1 MKKGKKSKASTAMKP
16 VDSDDSGSG
25 PVMKPRSLPNQAF
38 GNMSNPK
45 GIPGMNKLLEK
56 ASKDNEKLTEEY
68 AAGSMTTKART
79 PSPKTTV
86 IDKAKMLKLFE
97 EEKITTHFPLE
108 KIQGIMAMVTAGGAF
123 TLDFSGI
130 EQVCDAVFATMVMNK
145 AVKSVKVI
153 KLNGCCHVTDLG
165 VMWMASCFPELV
177 EVSLSGCVLVTESG
191 LHALVTKCKKL
202 TDLDLTGTNVSILV
216 SGCADKNI
224 VINGCPVISPDKKTM
239 ANQDLS
245 SILKAPGFMKSDKT
259 DMVKVIV
266 SKPLNS
272 TSSFVAYLTKD
283 SIKEAKMFR
292 IKMAHSLAPGFTANM
307 LECDMGVMDHFITK
321 RSLCVLP
328 YGADADMSADAIAT
342 RLYAVVS
349 HALSVDSGIPFI
361 IAGMS
366 NGGKKCV
373 SPDAVKTAMD
383 KLISKSKDSL
393 KAETQMCQKPQLKDC
408 HWIEQQQLCR
418 ALNLLSGL
426 ENIKIST
433 LTLDLNAA
441 GQADVNAKL
450 MGGVKQV
457 SAAYP
462 EYQEMYAAVF
472 SYITSDAIDTMLK
485 DGIVSIKS
493 SAKSNQR
500 VLTIMEYFGRAKC
513 LQLSNQDTAMAS
525 IQCMAD
531 IISTAFDGNHGNN
544 DGSTSLVSNGVPLY
558 VREEMKKTLTK
569 VFKGDEEQGANGV
582 TLYSELGL
590 SCAVSATANVLLN
603 QLTDTVPAAVNLIR
617 KTDRKDIIYAEYT
630 FEFSHPVSNGLLHRI
645 INMAALIRK
654 PLFIWQT
661 GCVQQE
667 GLVEVILEMQ
677 HNGAVSKLRVKSQT
691 PQENSLFPAKTKIT
705 VDRANMR
712 IWQLLEQYSQLAL
725 KVIKQMG
732 LFAKIERKSTD
743 PKPSNVF
750 ACISDHKI
758 PVPTE
763 VEEKMTS
770 QSLLC
775 SICGI
780 STNHYELQTRVQRK
794 ITTSFLASSQMMF
807 PPDTDKVTQSG
818 NLLSFLPGS
827 ESSHVLFK
835 TIMDPYEQNSWKITF
850 LEGKP
855 SNISISL
862 LLGGEGEMFY
872 NLDLNAKEFVAGNGT
887 EKKVLM
893 KVPPVELGDTLVL
906 QLSPGPVLQGKPE
919 YSFSLI
925 IQEQLIMT
933 FSVPAK
939 KIKVRITGRHVA
951 DSTSTVM
958 VHGLLPVPS
967 KSTEVVEGMRLE
979 ALDRLNPSLVCVASV
994 GKIDETDGRLLIHF
1008 DGWTKRYDYWTE
1020 PESKDIHPIGY
1031 MALNANSSNH
1041 NYTVELQR
1049 PKGRA
1054 QEFEWFD
1061 YLQEIGQLPVPYEFF
1076 NEAQC
1081 EGTQPDVENEVLT
1094 KLGYASDVS
1103 NQQVMSCVSAKD
1115 TERRLEF
1122 ATMKKCTL
1130 TPAVV
1135 DFFNNKFKFFCLL
1148 PANLNEDMLMYPS
1161 LQQIINQADQMIHL
1175 LCPGN
1180 RMELL
1185 HFLDHPGLSLAT
1197 YNKDTQFQQIASY
1210 LSNCYIGLLI
1220 QKDILPNPPMKMI
1233 GGIEGTLTPDTL
1245 DLMET
1250 RLRRIFYLYL
1260 LWIGQVELLNK
1271 ELGMTVDIHMT
1282 ILTNIQGN
1290 KAACSELNKVFDLSH
1305 GFKTTGINSCLAH
1318 SLALSAG
1325 QDMKTIS
1332 MDRFQMMYQ
1341 FLQKLDFRKNGLKEL
1356 SNDFLGRF
1364 TKLEELDLSENQ
1376 LQVLPKGFSNTI
1388 WLSHLNISKN
1398 QISQLPDD
1406 LSALKDVLTFLDISD
1421 NPFKEIPKVVW
1432 TLVSLK
1438 TLHADNIGK
1447 IGNLEAIVNMKDL
1460 TELSLASN
1468 LITTIPESFGQ
1479 LALTYLNLSGIP
1491 WFPDLVTGKSRPT
1504 FKTFKSILNQYTV
1517 FGAMLDEKEQFE
1529 LFSKVDKDASGT
1541 LEKEELLEMNTL
1553 LFSMYPRFGVKD
1565 LAYPATGG
1573 VPGVICKLTS
1583 LERLE
1588 LSFHG
1593 LKQVPDEIKNL
1604 KALTS
1609 LDVSNNPYLESIS
1622 SSVGELPMKE
1632 INLKY
1637 CPTLKTPP
1645 KEVVA
1650 RGFNAVF
1657 GYLKRLLSGS
1667 VQCRRTKLMMVGLG
1681 GAGKTSLVRSLT
1693 ASRAVYNQDYG
1704 EQITD
1709 GISITDWTV
1718 DTKNKDESLTFN
1730 VWDFAGQ
1737 TVYYNTHQFFLSNRA
1752 VYLLLWNIR
1761 LGFEHAGLDF
1771 WLNSVV
1777 CHAPKAPIIIVGTHC
1792 DKVEKSKIPQ
1802 DELKR
1807 KYPQIA
1813 GFFFVSSFTGEGIQD
1828 LKTFLVNLTLQQKY
1842 MGERIPEA
1850 WLTLEQRVIQKRK
1863 EEKIDLMKWKGVE
1876 DVASHCGIVD
1886 GQELV
1891 QAVHFLHD
1899 LGSLQFFNTEFLRGY
1914 VVIYP
1919 QWIVDVMACIVTVH
1933 AGPTQDG
1940 KLFHKDMAEIWKAY
1954 PEEFHPWLLRLT
1966 EEFDLTFPLVDEP
1979 ANLVPCLLPNTE
1991 QKYNWPVIEEGSNIK
2006 EGKMI
2011 YSFEY
2016 LPAGLFNRAQVRL
2029 HQFAENGI
2037 LWKKGMFLKKN
2048 DHIAVVLQD
2057 SAGSVLVKA
2066 QGFRPENIIFL
2077 VHEVF
2082 ETLIT
2087 DAYSGV
2093 QYDFRIPCMECM
2105 NMHLSEPSMFS
2116 ATKIHRAAELKA
2128 PFLQCDNLF
2137 HVLSISELQN
2147 ALPPDR
2153 NVDLDNHL
2161 RRSVQELQ
2169 DLGEGVKVNMLFCYS
2184 KRNIPSLQDEGKCV
2198 HPGTIM
2204 EDLRAAGYNVA
2215 FCDNPETADMSAL
2228 TLTMKSAK
2236 VVLIGMSDELCETEA
2251 CRNIIIFV
2259 KETLRKPIVL
2269 VALGKGLKWKDSNIY
2284 ITLNDEV
2291 YIKMT
2296 DPKLYQ
2302 NKFAELKEAIQRKVL
2317 KKAVVEDQ
2325 PACFVSY
2332 CWSNSHDAISKGS
2345 RKKEGALGYGDPRK
2359 VKNYLESKGIPCWLD
2374 IERVGGGGL
2383 FEDIA
2388 GGLRKAQVVVAC
2400 VSNEYANSNNCQ
2412 MEFRFALCQLRLPII
2427 LAVVGTGYQWERS
2440 EIGMLAVGHQSVKV
2454 NFQHETGDAFD
2465 ALLKEVKAKIKV
2477 NTDEDE
2483 SKNGKDQ
2490 QKVAFQEVL
2499 ELSQRQ
2505 FLRHLVG
2512 YADSM
2517 YSGHYPR
2524 LIVLDLVEEEIQPAE
2539 EKKVEVVMTDEE
2551 RKAAEAEN
2559 KAKHAETLNA
2569 KMKQALK
2576 NIKDK
2581 DGKEKSEAEKKEEEE
2596 EDEEEEEEE
2605 ENTKW
2610 KSKYCYRLL
2619 CEHEEGW
2626 HTVDLTIPSPEHEGK
2641 EEEEQW
2647 LASMAPYMARMFAIL
2662 KYSSLNM
2669 ASLNTPEGQTLQAK
2683 LQTIATDLNKNE
2695 FQDEYVEVR
2704 ASVMDID
2711 KQKTAAGLKRCHML
2725 NGKTL
2730 WLCDKHRGQSG
2741 SKTEKLYQQLLMP
2754 HEDPG
2759 KAKHSKPEEIAVLAQ
2774 QEPESTPSQATSRRE
2789 PKEPSK
2795 PKLFRM
2801 RETGGSKSGK
2811 LKRQTSQ
2818 ACSVM

>member
-1 MKKGKKSKASTAMKP
+1 MKKKAKAPS
-16 VDSDDSGSG
+16 
-25 PVMKPRSLPNQAF
+25 RSLPTKPFQSLQ
-38 GNMSNPK
+38 GQDMSN
-45 GIPGMNKLLEK
+45 LLEK
-56 ASKDNEKLTEEY
+56 ASKDTENLTVEY
-68 AAGSMTTKART
+68 QEGKSSASKKKAGSATKAREVINKEKLLKKFTEAEEGIKFLYITQGVVDMLSAQT
-79 PSPKTTV
+79 PV
-86 IDKAKMLKLFE
+86 
-97 EEKITTHFPLE
+97 
-108 KIQGIMAMVTAGGAF
+108 
-123 TLDFSGI
+123 TLDFSHI
-130 EQVCDAVFATMVMNK
+130 EQVNDAVFAKMIITK
-145 AVKSVKVI
+145 ATDKYSSVKAI

-165 VMWMASCFPELV
+165 VMWMASCFPELQ
-177 EVSLSGCVLVTESG
+177 EVSLSGCIQVTESG
-191 LHALVTKCKKL
+191 LHALVTRCKRL
-202 TDLDLTGTNVSILV
+202 TDIDLTGTNVSILG
-216 SGCADKNI
+216 SGCVDKKI
-224 VINGCPVISPDKKTM
+224 VCDGCPLLSPDKKNMENAELTV
-239 ANQDLS
+239 
-245 SILKAPGFMKSDKT
+245 ILKSPSFMKPADV
-259 DMVKVIV
+259 DMVKVLV
-266 SKPLNS
+266 SKPLN
-272 TSSFVAYLTKD
+272 TKSSFVAYLTKD
-283 SIKEAKMFR
+283 SAKEAKTCR
-292 IKMAHSLAPGFTANM
+292 TKSKHTLATGFTAN
-307 LECDMGVMDHFITK
+307 LFECDMSVMDHFLTK

-328 YGADADMSADAIAT
+328 YGADSNISADAIAAE
-342 RLYAVVS
+342 LYTVVS
-349 HALSVDSGIPFI
+349 HSLSVDSGNSFV

-366 NGGKKCV
+366 NGSKKCV
-373 SPDAVKTAMD
+373 SPDSVKNAMD
-383 KLISKSKDSL
+383 KLINKTRESL
-393 KAETQMCQKPQLKDC
+393 KAVIEAYKKPRTEDYNWQ
-408 HWIEQQQLCR
+408 EQHELCR
-418 ALNLLSGL
+418 AYHLQTGL
-426 ENIKIST
+426 ENIKFTTVS
-433 LTLDLNAA
+433 LDLSDSN
-441 GQADVNAKL
+441 QADVNAKL
-450 MGGVKQV
+450 LVGAKHA
-457 SAAYP
+457 SAANP
-462 EYQEMYAAVF
+462 EYQEIYAAVF
-472 SYITSDAIDTMLK
+472 SYITSDAVTTMLK

-493 SAKSNQR
+493 SAKTHKRMLNI
-500 VLTIMEYFGRAKC
+500 LEYFGRAKC
-513 LQLSNQDTAMAS
+513 LQLLNDSAVAS
-525 IQCMAD
+525 VQCMETLF
-531 IISTAFDGNHGNN
+531 STAFDGNHGKN
-544 DGSTSLVSNGVPLY
+544 DGFTSLLSQGTPMY
-558 VREEMKKTLTK
+558 VKDEMIAALTK
-569 VFKGDEEQGANGV
+569 AFKGDSEQGSNGAA
-582 TLYSELGL
+582 LYSELGV
-590 SCAVSATANVLLN
+590 SCSVTATSNVLLA
-603 QLTDTVPAAVNLIR
+603 QLGSTVPPAIDVIR
-617 KTDRKDIIYAEYT
+617 KTDNKEIIFAQYT
-630 FEFSHPVSNGLLHRI
+630 FCFPHLVSNSVLHRV
-645 INMAALIRK
+645 INLASQIRK
-654 PLFIWQT
+654 SLYIWQT

-667 GLVEVILEMQ
+667 GLVEIVLEMQ
-677 HNGAVSKLRVKSQT
+677 HNSVESKLLVKGQT
-691 PQENSLFPAKTKIT
+691 PQEMSQYPDTSKIA
-705 VDRANMR
+705 VDRANIR
-712 IWQLLEQYSQLAL
+712 LWQLVEQYSQLAR

-732 LFAKIERKSTD
+732 LFAKVEPSSTT
-743 PKPSNVF
+743 PKPSNVY

-758 PVPTE
+758 PVP
-763 VEEKMTS
+763 EEDKEKSS

-775 SICGI
+775 ENCGV
-780 STNHYELQTRVQRK
+780 TVNQYLLQTRIQREL
-794 ITTSFLASSQMMF
+794 TTSFMTENQVQLPKDSE
-807 PPDTDKVTQSG
+807 KVQQSG
-818 NLLSFLPGS
+818 NCIRFLPGN
-827 ESSHVLFK
+827 ESSDVIFR
-835 TIMDPYEQNSWKITF
+835 TSMNPFEQNHWKFTF
-850 LEGKP
+850 LEGKS
-855 SNISISL
+855 SNVSVFMML
-862 LLGGEGEMFY
+862 RGEGDLY
-872 NLDLNAKEFVAGNGT
+872 YKLDLKKKTLTAGSPSD
-887 EKKVLM
+887 EKVLM
-893 KVPPVELGDTLVL
+893 NIPAVESGETVSL
-906 QLSPGPVLQGKPE
+906 QLSPGPLLEGQPL
-919 YSFSLI
+919 YAFSLM
-925 IQEQLIMT
+925 IQDQLIT
-933 FSVPAK
+933 SISIPAK
-939 KIKVRITGRHVA
+939 KIKIKLTGTHVS
-951 DSTSTVM
+951 DSTTTVM

-967 KSTEVVEGMRLE
+967 KATDVVEGMRLE
-979 ALDRLNPSLVCVASV
+979 ALDRLNPSLVCVATVS
-994 GKIDETDGRLLIHF
+994 KIGDDGRLLIHF

-1020 PESKDIHPIGY
+1020 PESKDLHPIGY
-1031 MALNANSSNH
+1031 MALNAHSNNH
-1041 NYTVELQR
+1041 NYTPELQR
-1049 PKGRA
+1049 PKGRS
-1054 QEFEWFD
+1054 QEFEWYD
-1061 YLQEIGQLPVPYEFF
+1061 YLQEIGQLPIPYEFF

-1081 EGTQPDVENEVLT
+1081 EGTQPDVENEVLQ
-1094 KLGYASDVS
+1094 KLGYASNVGK
-1103 NQQVMSCVSAKD
+1103 QEVMSCTSSKD
-1115 TERRLEF
+1115 TVRRLEF
-1122 ATMKKCTL
+1122 VAMKKCTL

-1148 PANLNEDMLMYPS
+1148 PAGLSEDMLRYPS
-1161 LQQIINQADQMIHL
+1161 LHQIIDKKEQMIHL

-1185 HFLDHPGLSLAT
+1185 HFVDHQGLSFGKH
-1197 YNKDTQFQQIASY
+1197 NKGIHISNMASY
-1210 LSNCYIGLLI
+1210 LANCYVGLLI
-1220 QKDILPNPPMKMI
+1220 QKDILPNPPMKI
-1233 GGIEGTLTPDTL
+1233 ISGVKGALTADDL

-1250 RLRRIFYLYL
+1250 RLRRIFYIYL
-1260 LWIGQVELLNK
+1260 LWLSQIEQLNK
-1271 ELGMTVDIHMT
+1271 EQGQTADVHMTV
-1282 ILTNIQGN
+1282 LTNIQGD
-1290 KAACSELNKVFDLSH
+1290 KAACTELSKVFDLSH

-1325 QDMKTIS
+1325 QDMKTII

-1356 SNDFLGRF
+1356 PNDFLGKF
-1364 TKLEELDLSENQ
+1364 IKMEELDLSENH
-1376 LQVLPKGFSNTI
+1376 LKKLPSGFDRTV

-1398 QISQLPDD
+1398 QITELPED
-1406 LSALKDVLTFLDISD
+1406 LSSLKDVLTFLDISH

-1432 TLVSLK
+1432 SLHSLK
-1438 TLHADNIGK
+1438 SLHADNIGK
-1447 IGNLEAIVNMKDL
+1447 IRNLELIVNMKGL

-1468 LITTIPESFGQ
+1468 LITTIPDSFGQ
-1479 LALTYLNLSGIP
+1479 LGLTYLNLSGIP
-1491 WFPDLVTGKSRPT
+1491 WFPDLVSGKSRPT
-1504 FKTFKSILNQYTV
+1504 FKTFKTILNQYTV

-1565 LAYPATGG
+1565 LDFTATGG
-1573 VPGVICKLTS
+1573 VPRVIFKLTS

-1593 LKQVPDEIKNL
+1593 LKQIPDDMKEL
-1604 KALTS
+1604 KSLTS
-1609 LDVSNNPYLESIS
+1609 LDVSNNPYLESLS

-1681 GAGKTSLVRSLT
+1681 GAGKTSLVRTLI
-1693 ASRAVYNQDYG
+1693 ASRPSYYQDYG

-1718 DTKNKDESLTFN
+1718 RTKTKDETLTFN

-1761 LGFEHAGLDF
+1761 LGYEHAGLDF

-1802 DELKR
+1802 EELKR

-1813 GFFFVSSFTGEGIQD
+1813 SFFFVSSYTGEGIVD
-1828 LKTFLVNLTLQQKY
+1828 LKEYLVNLTLQQKY

-1863 EEKIDLMKWKGVE
+1863 EEQLDLIKWKGVE
-1876 DVASHCGIVD
+1876 DIASTCGIVD

-1891 QAVHFLHD
+1891 QAVQFLHD
-1899 LGSLQFFNTEFLRGY
+1899 LGSLQFFNTEFLRGH

-1940 KLFHKDMAEIWKAY
+1940 KLFHKDMAVVWKDY
-1954 PEEFHPWLLRLT
+1954 PADVHPWLLRLT
-1966 EEFDLTFPLVDEP
+1966 EEFDLTFPLKDEP

-1991 QKYNWPVIEEGSNIK
+1991 QKYNWPTLDEGSDIK
-2006 EGKMI
+2006 EGKMV

-2029 HQFAENGI
+2029 HQFAEKGI

-2048 DHIAVVLQD
+2048 NHIAVVLQD
-2057 SAGSVLVKA
+2057 SSGSVLVKA

-2093 QYDFRIPCMECM
+2093 QYDFQIPCMECQ

-2128 PFLQCDNLF
+2128 PFLQCDKLF

-2147 ALPPDR
+2147 GLPPDR

-2161 RRSVQELQ
+2161 RRSVQELH
-2169 DLGEGVKVNMLFCYS
+2169 DLGEGVKVNVMFVYS
-2184 KRNIPSLQDEGKCV
+2184 KRNVPSLQDEGKLI
-2198 HPGTIM
+2198 HPGTVM
-2204 EDLRAAGYNVA
+2204 EDLRNAGYNVS

-2228 TLTMKSAK
+2228 TLTMKTAK
-2236 VVLIGMSDELCETEA
+2236 VVLIGISDEMCETEA

-2269 VALGKGLKWKDSNIY
+2269 VALGNGLKWKDTNIY

-2291 YIKMT
+2291 YIKMQ
-2296 DPKLYQ
+2296 DPKVYKSKL
-2302 NKFAELKEAIQRKVL
+2302 AELKEAIKRKIS
-2317 KKAVVEDQ
+2317 KKTVVEDQ

-2332 CWSNSHDAISKGS
+2332 CWSNSHDAIDRGS
-2345 RKKEGALGYGDPRK
+2345 RRKEGALGWGDPRK
-2359 VKNYLESKGIPCWLD
+2359 IKTFLESKGIPCWLD

-2400 VSNEYANSNNCQ
+2400 VSDEYANSTNCQ

-2454 NFQHETGDAFD
+2454 NFQHETSEACDI
-2465 ALLKEVKAKIKV
+2465 LLKEVKSKVKV
-2477 NTDEDE
+2477 NSNEDE
-2483 SKNGKDQ
+2483 GKKGEDQ

-2512 YADSM
+2512 YAEAM

-2524 LIVLDLVEEEIQPAE
+2524 LIVLDLVEEEAPPPE
-2539 EKKVEVVMTDEE
+2539 EKKVEEKLTDEQRKE
-2551 RKAAEAEN
+2551 AEAKDKEKQEKMARMKMALKAAAAAKGAGGEDAE
-2559 KAKHAETLNA
+2559 KT
-2569 KMKQALK
+2569 
-2576 NIKDK
+2576 
-2581 DGKEKSEAEKKEEEE
+2581 EAEKKEE

-2605 ENTKW
+2605 ETKW

-2626 HTVDLTIPSPEHEGK
+2626 HTVDATLPSPEHAGK

-2647 LASMAPYMARMFAIL
+2647 LNSMAPYMARMFAIL
-2662 KYSSLNM
+2662 NNLSINM

-2704 ASVMDID
+2704 GSVMDID
-2711 KQKTAAGLKRCHML
+2711 QDKTAGGLKRCHML

-2730 WLCDKHRGQSG
+2730 WLCDKHRSQSG

-2759 KAKHSKPEEIAVLAQ
+2759 KAVLTQPE
-2774 QEPESTPSQATSRRE
+2774 QEAEQTSSQATSRRE
-2789 PKEPSK
+2789 TKEPAK

>member
-1 MKKGKKSKASTAMKP
+1 MKKKAKP
-16 VDSDDSGSG
+16 
-25 PVMKPRSLPNQAF
+25 KSLPN
-38 GNMSNPK
+38 NPAQSLK
-45 GIPGMNKLLEK
+45 LGAGMTNLLEK
-56 ASKDNEKLTEEY
+56 ASKDTEKLTEEY
-68 AAGSMTTKART
+68 EEGKAGPSKKKSNSATKAREIINKEKLLKHFNSEEIKFSHISQGAVDMLTSKT
-79 PSPKTTV
+79 PVT
-86 IDKAKMLKLFE
+86 IDFSHIEEVNDAAFAKML
-97 EEKITTHFPLE
+97 IT
-108 KIQGIMAMVTAGGAF
+108 KVT
-123 TLDFSGI
+123 DQYS
-130 EQVCDAVFATMVMNK
+130 
-145 AVKSVKVI
+145 SVKGI

-165 VMWMASCFPELV
+165 VMWMASCFPELQ
-177 EVSLSGCVLVTESG
+177 EVSLAGCVQVTETG
-191 LHALVTKCKKL
+191 LHALVTRCKHI
-202 TDLDLTGTNVSILV
+202 TDLDLTGTNVSILG
-216 SGCADKNI
+216 SGCVDKKI
-224 VINGCPVISPDKKTM
+224 VTDGCPLLSPNKKTM
-239 ANQDLS
+239 GTAHLS
-245 SILKAPGFMKSDKT
+245 VILKSPGFMKSADV
-259 DMVKVIV
+259 DLVKVVV

-272 TSSFVAYLTKD
+272 ASSFVAYLTKD
-283 SIKEAKMFR
+283 SMKEAKTCR
-292 IKMAHSLAPGFTANM
+292 IKPAHTLAPGFTAN
-307 LECDMGVMDHFITK
+307 LFECDMSVMDHFISK

-328 YGADADMSADAIAT
+328 YGADTSMSADTIAT
-342 RLYAVVS
+342 DLYRVVS
-349 HALSVDSGIPFI
+349 HALSVDSGNAFI

-383 KLISKSKDSL
+383 KLVNKTKDSI
-393 KAETQMCQKPQLKDC
+393 KAVIEMFKKPTSGDYSWQ
-408 HWIEQQQLCR
+408 EQ
-418 ALNLLSGL
+418 NELSQAYHLHTGL
-426 ENIKIST
+426 ENIKVST
-433 LTLDLNAA
+433 VSLDLNASN
-441 GQADVNAKL
+441 QADVNAKL
-450 MGGVKQV
+450 LVGAKQA
-457 SAAYP
+457 SAAHP
-462 EYQEMYAAVF
+462 EYQEIYAAVF
-472 SYITSDAIDTMLK
+472 SYITSDAITTMLK

-493 SAKSNQR
+493 SVKANR
-500 VLTIMEYFGRAKC
+500 RMLNILEYFGRAKC
-513 LQLSNQDTAMAS
+513 LELTNQDSAVAS
-525 IQCMAD
+525 VQCMENLL
-531 IISTAFDGNHGNN
+531 STAFDSNHGNN
-544 DGSTSLVSNGVPLY
+544 DGSTSLVSKGTPMY
-558 VREEMKKTLTK
+558 VRDEMVKTLTK
-569 VFKGDEEQGANGV
+569 VFNGDTEQGTNGAA
-582 TLYSELGL
+582 LYSELGL
-590 SCAVSATANVLLN
+590 SCSLTSTSNVLLS
-603 QLTDTVPAAVNLIR
+603 QLTDTVPPEVDVIR
-617 KTDRKDIIYAEYT
+617 KTDNKDIIFAQNM
-630 FEFSHPVSNGLLHRI
+630 FEFTHPASNSVLHRVV
-645 INMAALIRK
+645 NMASQIRK

-667 GLVEVILEMQ
+667 GLVEIILEIQ
-677 HNGAVSKLRVKSQT
+677 HNTDGSKLLVKGQT
-691 PQENSLFPAKTKIT
+691 PQESSQFTDKSKIV
-705 VDRANMR
+705 VDRANIR
-712 IWQLLEQYSQLAL
+712 LWQLVEQYSQLAR

-732 LFAKIERKSTD
+732 LFAKVEPKGTN

-750 ACISDHKI
+750 ACISDHKM
-758 PVPTE
+758 PVPNKG
-763 VEEKMTS
+763 EEKSSS
-770 QSLLC
+770 QAQLC
-775 SICGI
+775 EMCGI
-780 STNHYELQTRVQRK
+780 TVNQYLLQTRIQREL
-794 ITTSFLASSQMMF
+794 TASFLTDSKLQL
-807 PPDTDKVTQSG
+807 PKDTEKVKQNG
-818 NLLSFLPGS
+818 NCISFLPGK
-827 ESSHVLFK
+827 ESSDVTFRSSM
-835 TIMDPYEQNSWKITF
+835 TPYEQNLWKVTF
-850 LEGKP
+850 LEGNP
-855 SNISISL
+855 SNVSIFL
-862 LLGGEGEMFY
+862 MLGGEGEMCY
-872 NLDLNAKEFVAGNGT
+872 NIDLKTKVLVASSAS
-887 EKKVLM
+887 EKKVL
-893 KVPPVELGDTLVL
+893 VNLPAVELGETIAL
-906 QLSPGPVLQGKPE
+906 QLSPGPSLEGQPL
-919 YSFSLI
+919 YSFSFI
-925 IQEQLIMT
+925 IQEQLIMAI
-933 FSVPAK
+933 SIPAR
-939 KIKVRITGRHVA
+939 KVKVKLTGSHVS
-951 DSTSTVM
+951 DSSTTVM
-958 VHGLLPVPS
+958 VHGLLPTPS

-979 ALDRLNPSLVCVASV
+979 ALDRLNPSLVCAATVS
-994 GKIDETDGRLLIHF
+994 KISETDGRLLIHF

-1020 PESKDIHPIGY
+1020 PESKDLHPIGY
-1031 MALNANSSNH
+1031 MALNANSPNH
-1041 NYTVELQR
+1041 NYTTELQK
-1049 PKGRA
+1049 PKGRP
-1054 QEFEWFD
+1054 QEFEWYD
-1061 YLQEIGQLPVPYEFF
+1061 YLQEIGQLPIPYEFF

-1081 EGTQPDVENEVLT
+1081 EGTQPDVENDVLQ
-1094 KLGYASDVS
+1094 KLGYASDIG
-1103 NQQVMSCVSAKD
+1103 NQEVMSCTSSKD
-1115 TERRLEF
+1115 TVRRLEF
-1122 ATMKKCTL
+1122 VAMKKCTL

-1148 PANLNEDMLMYPS
+1148 PASLSETMLMYPS
-1161 LQQIINQADQMIHL
+1161 LQQIVNKTDQMIHL

-1185 HFLDHPGLSLAT
+1185 HFVDHEGLSLVKHS
-1197 YNKDTQFQQIASY
+1197 KDTQMSHVASY
-1210 LSNCYIGLLI
+1210 LANCYVGLLI
-1220 QKDILPNPPMKMI
+1220 QKEILPNPPMKI
-1233 GGIEGTLTPDTL
+1233 IKGVQGALTPDVL
-1245 DLMET
+1245 DLTET
-1250 RLRRIFYLYL
+1250 RLRRIFYIYL
-1260 LWIGQVELLNK
+1260 LWLSQVEQLNK
-1271 ELGMTVDIHMT
+1271 ELGLTVDIHMT
-1282 ILTNIQGN
+1282 ILTNIQGD
-1290 KAACSELNKVFDLSH
+1290 KTACSELSKVFDLSH

-1318 SLALSAG
+1318 GLALSAG
-1325 QDMKTIS
+1325 QDMKSITV
-1332 MDRFQMMYQ
+1332 DRFQMMYQ

-1356 SNDFLGRF
+1356 PADFLGKF
-1364 TKLEELDLSENQ
+1364 VKMEELDLSENH
-1376 LQVLPKGFSNTI
+1376 LQKLPGGFDRTI

-1398 QISQLPDD
+1398 QITQLPED
-1406 LSALKDVLTFLDISD
+1406 LSSLKDVLTFLDISD

-1432 TLVSLK
+1432 SLLSLK
-1438 TLHADNIGK
+1438 SLHADNIGK
-1447 IGNLEAIVNMKDL
+1447 IGDLEPIVHMKEL

-1468 LITTIPESFGQ
+1468 LISAIPESFGQ

-1491 WFPDLVTGKSRPT
+1491 WFPDLVSGKSRPT
-1504 FKTFKSILNQYTV
+1504 FQTFKTILNQYTV

-1553 LFSMYPRFGVKD
+1553 LFSMYPRFGIKD
-1565 LAYPATGG
+1565 LAYTATGG
-1573 VPGVICKLTS
+1573 VPGVIFNLTS

-1593 LKQVPDEIKNL
+1593 LKQIPDEMKSL

-1609 LDVSNNPYLESIS
+1609 LDVSNNPYLESLS

-1681 GAGKTSLVRSLT
+1681 GAGKTSLVRTLI
-1693 ASRAVYNQDYG
+1693 ASRHTYYQDYG

-1718 DTKNKDESLTFN
+1718 KTKNKDESLTFN

-1761 LGFEHAGLDF
+1761 LGYEHAGLDF

-1813 GFFFVSSFTGEGIQD
+1813 HFFFVSSYTGEGIHD
-1828 LKTFLVNLTLQQKY
+1828 LKDFLVNLTLQQKY

-1863 EEKIDLMKWKGVE
+1863 EEQLDLIKWKGVE
-1876 DVASHCGIVD
+1876 DIASACGIVD

-1891 QAVHFLHD
+1891 QAVQFLHD
-1899 LGSLQFFNTEFLRGY
+1899 LGSLQFFNTEFLRGH

-1933 AGPTQDG
+1933 AGPTQEG
-1940 KLFHKDMAEIWKAY
+1940 KLYHKDMAVVWNAY
-1954 PEEFHPWLLRLT
+1954 PAEVHPWLLRLT

-1991 QKYNWPVIEEGSNIK
+1991 QKYNWPTIEEGSDVK

-2029 HQFAENGI
+2029 HQFAEKGI

-2048 DHIAVVLQD
+2048 NHIAVVLQD
-2057 SAGSVLVKA
+2057 SSGSVLVKA
-2066 QGFRPENIIFL
+2066 QGFRPENMIFL

-2093 QYDFRIPCMECM
+2093 QYDFQIPCMECQ

-2116 ATKIHRAAELKA
+2116 AVKIHRAAELKA

-2147 ALPPDR
+2147 GLPPDK

-2161 RRSVQELQ
+2161 RRSVQELH
-2169 DLGEGVKVNMLFCYS
+2169 DLGEGVKVNMVFVYS
-2184 KRNIPSLQDEGKCV
+2184 KRNVPSLQDEGKCV

-2204 EDLRAAGYNVA
+2204 EDLRGAGYNVA

-2228 TLTMKSAK
+2228 TLTMKTAK
-2236 VVLIGMSDELCETEA
+2236 VVLIGISDELCETEA

-2269 VALGKGLKWKDSNIY
+2269 VVLGKGMKWKESNIY

-2291 YIKMT
+2291 YVKMQ
-2296 DPKLYQ
+2296 DPKVYKS
-2302 NKFAELKEAIQRKVL
+2302 KFAELKDAIQKKVS
-2317 KKAVVEDQ
+2317 KKSVVEDQ
-2325 PACFVSY
+2325 PVCFVSY

-2345 RKKEGALGYGDPRK
+2345 RKKEGALGWGDPRK
-2359 VKNYLESKGIPCWLD
+2359 VKNFLESKGISCWLD

-2400 VSNEYANSNNCQ
+2400 VSDEYANSTNCQ

-2454 NFQHETGDAFD
+2454 NFQLETSEAYDM
-2465 ALLKEVKAKIKV
+2465 LLKEVKSKVKI
-2477 NTDEDE
+2477 NTNEDE
-2483 SKNGKDQ
+2483 AKKGEDQ

-2512 YADSM
+2512 YAEAM

-2524 LIVLDLVEEEIQPAE
+2524 LIVLDLVEQEAPSIE
-2539 EKKVEVVMTDEE
+2539 EKKVEEKLTDEQRKE
-2551 RKAAEAEN
+2551 LEAKDKEKQAKMAKLKAAL
-2559 KAKHAETLNA
+2559 KAAA
-2569 KMKQALK
+2569 
-2576 NIKDK
+2576 KDK
-2581 DGKEKSEAEKKEEEE
+2581 DAEEKSAAEKKEEED
-2596 EDEEEEEEE
+2596 DEEEEEEE
-2605 ENTKW
+2605 RTKW

-2626 HTVDLTIPSPEHEGK
+2626 HTVDSTIPSPEHDGK

-2647 LASMAPYMARMFAIL
+2647 LNSMAPYMARMFAIL
-2662 KYSSLNM
+2662 KYSSINM

-2704 ASVMDID
+2704 ASVMDMD
-2711 KQKTAAGLKRCHML
+2711 KEKIAGCLKRCHML

-2759 KAKHSKPEEIAVLAQ
+2759 KAVLTQ
-2774 QEPESTPSQATSRRE
+2774 PESEQTSGQTTSRKE
-2789 PKEPSK
+2789 PKEPTK

-2811 LKRQTSQ
+2811 LKSQTSQ